1 MNYWMQTGWSPA
13 DPYTWRNIMIRILS
27 IVALFG
33 LILTNAFAA
42 EEPGDYKPD
51 TFAISAEGSELNSPI
66 SKLSGISPY
75 YHLYDVNGKAVEVL
89 ANPHL
94 DLEYGVG
101 PAAAAT
107 LADKGV
113 TVLVGGMAGP
123 KMQDV
128 LDARGVRFVRRTG
141 TVEDVVKELRNE

>member
-1 MNYWMQTGWSPA
+1 
-13 DPYTWRNIMIRILS
+13 MIRALS
-27 IVALFG
+27 LAALLG
-33 LILTNAFAA
+33 LTLAAAFAA
-42 EEPGDYKPD
+42 EEAGDYKPD
-51 TFAISAEGSELNSPI
+51 TFAISAEGAELTSPI

-75 YHLYDVNGKAVEVL
+75 YHLYDINGKAVEVL

-94 DLEYGVG
+94 DLDYGIG

-123 KMQDV
+123 KMMDV
-128 LDARGVRFVRRTG
+128 LDARSVRFVRRTG
-141 TVEDVVKELRNE
+141 TVEDVVKELSE

>member
-1 MNYWMQTGWSPA
+1 
-13 DPYTWRNIMIRILS
+13 MIRVIS
-27 IVALFG
+27 IIALFA
-33 LILTNAFAA
+33 LMVNSPFAA
-42 EEPGDYKPD
+42 EEAGDYRPD
-51 TFAISAEGSELNSPI
+51 TFAIAADGTELTSPI

-75 YHLYDVNGKAVEVL
+75 FHLYDINGTAIEVL

-94 DLEYGVG
+94 DLEFGTG

-123 KMQDV
+123 KMEDV
-128 LDARGVRFVRRTG
+128 LNARDVRFVRRNG
-141 TVEDVVKELRNE
+141 TVEDVVKELTAE

>member
-1 MNYWMQTGWSPA
+1 
-13 DPYTWRNIMIRILS
+13 MIRLFTFA
-27 IVALFG
+27 ALFA
-33 LILTNAFAA
+33 LILNSPLAA
-42 EEPGDYKPD
+42 EDPSDYKPD
-51 TFAISAEGSELNSPI
+51 TFAIAAEGTELASTI

-75 YHLYDVNGKAVEVL
+75 FHLYDVNGKAIEVL

-94 DLEYGVG
+94 DLEFGIG

-123 KMQDV
+123 KMDDV
-128 LDARGVRFVRRTG
+128 LKARNVRFVRRSG
-141 TVEDVVKELRNE
+141 TVEDVVKELGSE